1 MTGQEVKSNVRRA
14 AAPGDKTL
22 VWLLIV
28 LVVAVPTVFYRKAFF
43 TFQMPQLTFFWL
55 TATVLLLAGAYRV
68 VVSGVCDRGPLPLT
82 LASLFLVLALA
93 LSTLLSSQQWAAFSG
108 LAARG
113 AGAFSY
119 LLGLGILHTVYGL
132 ARRRSPEPLVWAM
145 ITANLVVA
153 IYALLQAFGW
163 DPVDWAGSDAYV
175 GNLVFSTLG
184 NANFSAG
191 FVGLTLPVVAW
202 VPFGSRRPVAWRVVG
217 GGALGAAALALVHL
231 NSFQGNVAGGAA
243 MVVLVL
249 WATQRDRSERLV
261 AFLIAAPVAATVAS
275 SALVAHTS
283 GPFMLFPFLIVPASC
298 AYAGVRWD
306 NRNPSS
312 RAVTGSPL
320 TWGPRVGC
328 ALLVLAVGV
337 SAFFFSGRL
346 IVEASNGLDQRI
358 EYWKASLSIFRTSP
372 IVGTGLETYQ
382 NHFTAHRSVEQATEW
397 EMLVSNTPHSVL
409 LSVLGGG
416 GILLSVGF
424 VAVIGVVGYY
434 GIRAVQR
441 SEGHDRL
448 FHGAVLAA
456 WLAYQ
461 VQASVSTDVP
471 GLLAIQWVLG
481 GILVAG
487 GAHATPSVRVLPW
500 QAGWAGRG
508 SASDISRRFAGVVL
522 VGVFIISVPSLTA
535 PIRANMA
542 AFRGQQALNVGDVD
556 TAEQEFLRAAELQ
569 PRDGFYAERVAVV
582 YEGRGLNGPAL
593 EEREKIARLQSGDPY
608 AAVRAA
614 RAAIRLNRLDVA
626 EYWYDRAVPNDPFG
640 ATVLTTAA
648 DFYAKTGSE
657 GRALELLSTFEA
669 LDSTNLGAWQIA
681 SEVYAYLGN
690 EAAAGHA
697 GICGTP
703 GQVGCWEVTD

>member
-1 MTGQEVKSNVRRA
+1 MTYRGGRTG
-14 AAPGDKTL
+14 APGDSL
-22 VWLLIV
+22 LAWLLIV
-28 LVVAVPTVFYRKAFF
+28 LVVGVPNVFYRKVFF
-43 TFQMPQLTFFWL
+43 TFQIPQLTLFWI
-55 TATVLLLAGAYRV
+55 AASAALLVGVYRV
-68 VVSGVCDRGPLPLT
+68 LVAGVLYRSPRP
-82 LASLFLVLALA
+82 LALA
-93 LSTLLSSQQWAAFSG
+93 SVAFTVSLVGSTLLSSQQWAAFSG

-145 ITANLVVA
+145 ITANLLVA
-153 IYALLQAFGW
+153 TYALLQAFGL

-202 VPFGSRRPVAWRVVG
+202 VPFGSRRPVTWRVVG
-217 GGALGAAALALVHL
+217 GAALGVSALALVHL

-243 MVVLVL
+243 VVVLAL
-249 WATQRDRSERLV
+249 WATQRDRSERLI

-283 GPFMLFPFLIVPASC
+283 GPLMLFPFLIVPVSC

-306 NRNPSS
+306 NRDPSS
-312 RAVTGSPL
+312 RTVARSPL

-328 ALLVLAVGV
+328 ALLVLTVGV
-337 SAFFFSGRL
+337 SARFFSGRL
-346 IVEASNGLDQRI
+346 IVEASDGLDQRI

-382 NHFTAHRSVEQATEW
+382 NYFAAHRSAEQATEW

-416 GILLSVGF
+416 GILLSVGYM
-424 VAVIGVVGYY
+424 AVIGVVGYY

-456 WLAYQ
+456 WVAYQ

-508 SASDISRRFAGVVL
+508 NASDISRRFAAVAL

-582 YEGRGLNGPAL
+582 YEGRGLNGLAF
-593 EEREKIARLQSGDPY
+593 EEREKIARLQFGDPY

-626 EYWYDRAVPNDPFG
+626 EYWYDRAVPNDPYG

-681 SEVYAYLGN
+681 SEVYAHLGN

-703 GQVGCWEVTD
+703 GQVGC